1 MKALAFATAAFTA
14 VALNAPAFSQ
24 PAAEPRAPGNLEKLS
39 GFRQTGTAM
48 DIPQTPQTG
57 AKADAIK
64 KNLARIKL
72 PRGFKISLYAIVP
85 DARHMAVGPQGIVT
99 FVGTRKNRVY
109 AVTDR
114 DKDRVADEVKEFAP
128 SLGFHIPN
136 GVCFSKDGF
145 LFVAEQNRVL
155 LFPAAEFFY
164 EGPDVAAFVVVP
176 QGELIPPEEESYNHT
191 ARTCRI
197 GPDDKLYVTL
207 GQPFNVFAPEKME
220 AYKRTGIGGIVRM
233 SREGKDRE
241 VFAWGVRNSVG
252 MDFNPKDKT
261 LWFTDNQVDGMGDDI
276 PPGELNRADKPG
288 MNFGFPYYGGGKTR
302 TTEYKDETP
311 PADVTFP
318 QVEMAA
324 HAADL
329 GMTFYSGRMFPQKY
343 RGGIFSAQHGSW
355 NRTQPVGAR
364 VMFTS
369 LKEDGTADKT
379 EVFAEGW
386 LTQDGEYLGRPVD
399 VAQLPDGSL
408 LVSDDFAGAIYRISY
423 EAR

>member
-1 MKALAFATAAFTA
+1 MTKALLCAAS
-14 VALNAPAFSQ
+14 ALVLAWTCQAHAQ
-24 PAAEPRAPGNLEKLS
+24 PQPPAPGNLEKLS
-39 GFRQTGTAM
+39 DFKTTGTPM
-48 DIPQTPQTG
+48 DIPQIPQTG

-72 PRGFKISLYAIVP
+72 PPGFKIGLYAIVP
-85 DARHMAVGPQGIVT
+85 DARHIAVGPQGVVT
-99 FVGTRKNRVY
+99 FVGTRKSKVW

-128 SLGFHIPN
+128 SIAFTLPN

-145 LFVAEQNRVL
+145 LFIAEQNRVL

-164 EGPDVAAFVVVP
+164 EGPDVAAFVVVK

-191 ARTCRI
+191 ARVCRV
-197 GPDDKLYVTL
+197 GPDDKLYITL
-207 GQPFNVFAPEKME
+207 GQPFNVFAPAKMDL
-220 AYKRTGIGGIVRM
+220 YKKVGIGGIVRM
-233 SREGKDRE
+233 TREGKDRE

-252 MDFNPKDKT
+252 MDFNPRDRS
-261 LWFTDNQVDGMGDDI
+261 LWFTDNQVDGMGDNQ
-276 PPGELNRADKPG
+276 PPGEINRADRPG
-288 MNFGFPYYGGGKTR
+288 MNFGFPYFGGGKTR
-302 TTEYKDETP
+302 TNEYKDQTP
-311 PADVTFP
+311 PADVTYP
-318 QVEMAA
+318 QAEMDA

-355 NRTQPVGAR
+355 NRTTPIGAR

-369 LKEDGTADKT
+369 IKEDGTANKP

-386 LTQDGEYLGRPVD
+386 LTENGEYLGRPVD
-399 VAQLPDGSL
+399 IAQLPDGSI
-408 LVSDDFAGAIYRISY
+408 LVSDDFAGALYRIWY
-423 EAR
+423 EGR